1 MQEQRRKRQYLE
13 EQYYEEKNKI
23 HRQQEVLSNQLV
35 NFRRETGQ
43 LVDKVNYLTK
53 NDQWHKQQF
62 YHAMEQSDHLIHQEG
77 NRYRQQLEEKE
88 REWTRTYRK
97 ELDKL

>member
-1 MQEQRRKRQYLE
+1 MDEQRRKRQYLE
-13 EQYYEEKNKI
+13 EQYYEEKSKI
-23 HRQQEVLSNQLV
+23 HLQQEALSNQLV

-53 NDQWHKQQF
+53 NDQWNKQQF
-62 YHAMEQSDHLIHQEG
+62 YHAMEQSDYMIRQEG

-88 REWTRTYRK
+88 REWTKNYQK
-97 ELDKL
+97 ELEKL

>member
-1 MQEQRRKRQYLE
+1 MDEQRRKRQYLE

-23 HRQQEVLSNQLV
+23 HRQQVLSNQLV

-62 YHAMEQSDHLIHQEG
+62 YHAMEQSDHLIRQEG

>member
-1 MQEQRRKRQYLE
+1 MEEQRRKRQYLE

-53 NDQWHKQQF
+53 NDQ
-62 YHAMEQSDHLIHQEG
+62 
-77 NRYRQQLEEKE
+77 
-88 REWTRTYRK
+88 
-97 ELDKL
+97 

>member
-1 MQEQRRKRQYLE
+1 MDEQRRKRQYLE

-43 LVDKVNYLTK
+43 LVDEVNYLTK
-53 NDQWHKQQF
+53 MINGTNSNFTMQWNKV
-62 YHAMEQSDHLIHQEG
+62 II
-77 NRYRQQLEEKE
+77 
-88 REWTRTYRK
+88 
-97 ELDKL
+97 

>member
-1 MQEQRRKRQYLE
+1 MDEQRRKRQYLE

-23 HRQQEVLSNQLV
+23 H
-35 NFRRETGQ
+35 
-43 LVDKVNYLTK
+43 
-53 NDQWHKQQF
+53 
-62 YHAMEQSDHLIHQEG
+62 HAMEQSDHLIYQEG

-88 REWTRTYRK
+88 REWTRTYQK

>member
-1 MQEQRRKRQYLE
+1 MDEQRRKRQYLE

-53 NDQWHKQQF
+53 NDQWHK
-62 YHAMEQSDHLIHQEG
+62 
-77 NRYRQQLEEKE
+77 
-88 REWTRTYRK
+88 
-97 ELDKL
+97 

>member
-1 MQEQRRKRQYLE
+1 MEEQRRKRQYLE

-23 HRQQEVLSNQLV
+23 QLV

>member
-1 MQEQRRKRQYLE
+1 MDEQRRKRQYLE

-53 NDQWHKQQF
+53 IDQWHKQQF
-62 YHAMEQSDHLIHQEG
+62 YHAMEQSDHLIRQEG

>member
-1 MQEQRRKRQYLE
+1 M
-13 EQYYEEKNKI
+13 
-23 HRQQEVLSNQLV
+23 LSNQLV

-43 LVDKVNYLTK
+43 LVDEVNYLTK

-77 NRYRQQLEEKE
+77 NRYRQQLEEKNVNG
-88 REWTRTYRK
+88 REHIKKNWINSKKQRH
-97 ELDKL
+97 L

>member
-1 MQEQRRKRQYLE
+1 MDEQRRKRQYLE

-23 HRQQEVLSNQLV
+23 RRQQEALSNQLV

-62 YHAMEQSDHLIHQEG
+62 YHAKEQSDHLIRQEG

>member
-1 MQEQRRKRQYLE
+1 
-13 EQYYEEKNKI
+13 
-23 HRQQEVLSNQLV
+23 
-35 NFRRETGQ
+35 
-43 LVDKVNYLTK
+43 
-53 NDQWHKQQF
+53 
-62 YHAMEQSDHLIHQEG
+62 MEQSDHLIHQEG

>member
-1 MQEQRRKRQYLE
+1 MEEQRRKRQYLE

-53 NDQWHKQQF
+53 MINGTNSNFTMQWNKV
-62 YHAMEQSDHLIHQEG
+62 II
-77 NRYRQQLEEKE
+77 
-88 REWTRTYRK
+88 
-97 ELDKL
+97 